1 MNTYISFD
9 QAVNAFVVV
18 CNTMFF
24 YLGILPQEIASSPYY
39 DSFKVATY
47 NFAYVMVHSSI
58 YSGKVKALCSPEDYE
73 EDEII
78 NLLAF
83 EILRKYCQITIAM
96 SKNGDEMDLKNY
108 ASTIVRNNLNS
119 LLRKKNNH
127 SKKDNK
133 NKSEE
138 KPSTNKE
145 AEKTKRNSKEL
156 KVKEIVSLDAQL
168 VINGR
173 TTLLDMQKSE
183 KPTPEERVINEEG
196 NKKANDKV
204 YSYLK
209 ILSKHRTKGYLFA
222 LVFSCLEDEDD
233 IIAKEVKKRMSD
245 ICKENENMFWVIY
258 NMLLVRYAKGIRM
271 DIERIKEF
279 MAFDLSEFGK
289 NFSSAYYED
298 FSTYISHRKNCVK
311 NEFAKL
317 LNIDLGPKQVRKR

>member
-1 MNTYISFD
+1 MNTNISFD

-156 KVKEIVSLDAQL
+156 KVKWMRNWLLMDELRYWICRSPKNQL
-168 VINGR
+168 R
-173 TTLLDMQKSE
+173 KKELLMRKE
-183 KPTPEERVINEEG
+183 T
-196 NKKANDKV
+196 KKQ
-204 YSYLK
+204 
-209 ILSKHRTKGYLFA
+209 T
-222 LVFSCLEDEDD
+222 
-233 IIAKEVKKRMSD
+233 
-245 ICKENENMFWVIY
+245 
-258 NMLLVRYAKGIRM
+258 IRCTA
-271 DIERIKEF
+271 I
-279 MAFDLSEFGK
+279 
-289 NFSSAYYED
+289 
-298 FSTYISHRKNCVK
+298 
-311 NEFAKL
+311 
-317 LNIDLGPKQVRKR
+317 